1 MPSKHIRKSAEA
13 ESNFVQWLQTIGR
26 KPYNDKSLL
35 AHYMCRNGKDGQ
47 WDAIVRRLRTEKAE
61 WWTFLRGQLSEDQV
75 KYASKEYLSRFVFI
89 CREEPAKPYIDDLL
103 GIEECQLK
111 LRLGVDASDIVRC
124 PECRAKDIE
133 IRALKQQLQRVGR
146 EATADSRLELLRT
159 AYVNNFRYDPDG
171 RLSRTAL
178 HDDMEEH
185 LRREIDDN
193 ETLPIGG
200 DLWRAFM
207 KDVVKAPIN
216 GPLRMA
222 RRMNSLVDALNQP
235 DLSAEAA
242 FEQHSRKRRRAI
254 EGAGDSAP
262 SFARDRQRHGSRH

>member
-13 ESNFVQWLQTIGR
+13 ENTFVQWLQVIGR

-35 AHYMCRNGKDGQ
+35 AHYMHRNSHEGQ

-61 WWTFLRGQLSEDQV
+61 WWTFLRGQLSADEV
-75 KYASKEYLSRFVFI
+75 THASGAYLNRFVFI
-89 CREEPAKPYIDDLL
+89 CREEPAEPYIKDLL

-111 LRLGVDASDIVRC
+111 LRLGTNASDIVRC

-133 IRALKQQLQRVGR
+133 IRALKQQLRRIGR

-159 AYVNNFRYDPDG
+159 AYLQNFRYDPDG
-171 RLSRTAL
+171 RMTRTAL

-185 LRREIDDN
+185 MRREIDDN

-207 KDVVKAPIN
+207 KDVVKAPVN
-216 GPLRMA
+216 GPLRVA

-235 DLSAEAA
+235 DLAPDTA
-242 FEQHSRKRRRAI
+242 FELHSRKRRRAI
-254 EGAGDSAP
+254 EGAGDSEP